1 MFKNL
6 AMALCMALRSCCMAA
21 LLSLIHIS
29 PSFVTSIV
37 VRMLMSICSPMQIV
51 TVPQFCMPVSFKE
64 RCV

>member
-1 MFKNL
+1 MT
-6 AMALCMALRSCCMAA
+6 CGT
-21 LLSLIHIS
+21 

-64 RCV
+64 VSFSSSMTNA